1 MVVNLSLSNDLR
13 QAMYT
18 VIKQS
23 NSMKQTEHLELLLHF
38 SHVQQKLETLSLF
51 SLILLL
57 AFFFYT
63 CQDKACD
70 SCIVHF
76 STCTNIVFFYDI
88 ASL

>member
-1 MVVNLSLSNDLR
+1 MVVNLSLSNDRR

-76 STCTNIVFFYDI
+76 STNIVFFYDI